1 MLHGLCLWVVRWRT
15 WPGVLVTVWLLSH
28 CKVTGSRDDRHWWSD
43 DLRRIK
49 APIALP
55 SAIKFDN
62 VSHVITAKKTAKRVQ
77 HFHSVCF
84 AYFLF
89 SVVVVVALISLVPLP
104 CKTILDHGTIIF
116 CLKNR
121 RFDGK
126 RRTKSMSAGNHS
138 EVHYWLED
146 SADRSFI
153 LAWCRSIC
161 PKGYPLN
168 RKLYDPTHY
177 FLRYCYLNHY
187 AGWIRDRHTILLGDA
202 FKGRNDPAV
211 GSTERPFFFPQLFGS
226 SCALKS

>member
-1 MLHGLCLWVVRWRT
+1 MAR
-15 WPGVLVTVWLLSH
+15 
-28 CKVTGSRDDRHWWSD
+28 
-43 DLRRIK
+43 
-49 APIALP
+49 
-55 SAIKFDN
+55 
-62 VSHVITAKKTAKRVQ
+62 
-77 HFHSVCF
+77 
-84 AYFLF
+84 F
-89 SVVVVVALISLVPLP
+89 S
-104 CKTILDHGTIIF
+104 
-116 CLKNR
+116 LKNR

-138 EVHYWLED
+138 EAHYWLED

-187 AGWIRDRHTILLGDA
+187 TGWIRDRHTILLGDA

-211 GSTERPFFFPQLFGS
+211 GSTERPFFSPVVRQLLCFEVLENCSNLTFKYQSLILFAFAKVTSATAMIFIIFNS
-226 SCALKS
+226 SSLSCHILFSYFELFCLPYLCSTF

>member
-1 MLHGLCLWVVRWRT
+1 MFVLLIFSFPLSLWLRWFR
-15 WPGVLVTVWLLSH
+15 WYRYH
-28 CKVTGSRDDRHWWSD
+28 
-43 DLRRIK
+43 
-49 APIALP
+49 
-55 SAIKFDN
+55 
-62 VSHVITAKKTAKRVQ
+62 AKQ
-77 HFHSVCF
+77 
-84 AYFLF
+84 F
-89 SVVVVVALISLVPLP
+89 SIMAR
-104 CKTILDHGTIIF
+104 F

-138 EVHYWLED
+138 EALYWLED

-168 RKLYDPTHY
+168 KKLYDPTYY

-211 GSTERPFFFPQLFGS
+211 GSTNSPFFLP
-226 SCALKS
+226 SCSAALVLWSLRKLL